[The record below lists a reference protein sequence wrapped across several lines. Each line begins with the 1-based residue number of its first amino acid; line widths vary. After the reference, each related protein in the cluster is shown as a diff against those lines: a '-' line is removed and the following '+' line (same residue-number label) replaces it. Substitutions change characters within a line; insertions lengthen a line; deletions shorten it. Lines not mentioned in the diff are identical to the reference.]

1 MLHISPY
8 LKLCML
14 RTGTFLC
21 LLFVLASA
29 FSLKAQSRPDS
40 SLIAHRLSVAY
51 RIFLTYPDSAIHIG
65 KKALD
70 ASLLGKYRFLEGYS
84 YFTLSKAYWAKANY
98 RLSSE
103 YGFKALRAYENST
116 HYHHWGE
123 SLLSLARTFIDL
135 RNYDQARRFIA
146 RARHIAV
153 KHSRTRLL
161 ADVYREHSMLLTELN
176 EYDSALIVADLG
188 LALYNEF
195 DDSLNTSIL
204 LSRKAK
210 TYFALGEYESSMTYI
225 RRSITLDS
233 LVGNRRGLGI
243 AYFQAAQ
250 SAYFRNLP
258 DSALYFLERSIP
270 LDKSLD
276 NFATLVKVHTLRADI
291 LSKKGK
297 PHLAVEE
304 LKNALR
310 YKDSLYN
317 AEKAGQVQEMQS
329 LYELESKNKTIAL
342 LGEENAAQDALVKNQ
357 QLLTLLQWIAIIL
370 LAALILVLIRLRRIQ
385 ARTNAVLFQQNKA
398 IELQKEEIQAQAEN
412 FQNLNDLKSKLFSV
426 ISHDL
431 RGPIASLHAL
441 LDLLLNKQLTQEEF
455 IIFSGKLK
463 ANLGVTQSTLENLL
477 NWSLSQMEGIRTEQK
492 IMNTKT
498 GIEEVCRLMEE
509 LAARKN
515 ISLVNAVHEST
526 MVLADPNHF
535 QLIMRNLIHNAIKF
549 SKMNETVHI
558 SASCDTTHCRV
569 TVKDAGI
576 GMTQDEINLI
586 IGSEY
591 FTKAGTQEEKGT
603 GLGLQLCKEFIN
615 RNGGSLSI
623 ESKEGVGTEIS
634 ITLPLA

>member
-1 MLHISPY
+1 LS
-8 LKLCML
+8 L
-14 RTGTFLC
+14 
-21 LLFVLASA
+21 LASA
-29 FSLKAQSRPDS
+29 FPSKAQSRPDS

-51 RIFLTYPDSAIHIG
+51 KIFLTNPDSAIKVG
-65 KKALD
+65 KQALD

-103 YGFKALRAYENST
+103 YGFKALRAYENSA

-135 RNYDQARRFIA
+135 KNYDQARRFIMMA
-146 RARHIAV
+146 KRLAL

-176 EYDSALIVADLG
+176 QYDSALIVADLG

-195 DDSLNTSIL
+195 DDSLNISIL

-210 TYFALGEYESSMTYI
+210 TYFALGNYESSMMYI
-225 RRSITLDS
+225 RRSIILDS
-233 LVGNRRGLGI
+233 LVNNRRGLGI

-250 SAYFRNLP
+250 SAFFRNDP
-258 DSALYFLERSIP
+258 DSALYFLQRSIP
-270 LDKSLD
+270 LDRSLD
-276 NFATLVKVHTLRADI
+276 NFATLVKVHTLKADI
-291 LSKKGK
+291 LTKKGK
-297 PHLAVEE
+297 PLLAVEE
-304 LKNALR
+304 LKNASR

-342 LGEENAAQDALVKNQ
+342 LGEENAAQDTLVKNQ
-357 QLLTLLQWIAIIL
+357 QLLTLLQWIAITL
-370 LAALILVLIRLRRIQ
+370 LAALILVLIRLRKIQ
-385 ARTNAVLFQQNKA
+385 ARTNATLFQQNKA
-398 IELQKEEIQAQAEN
+398 IELQKEEMEAQAESL
-412 FQNLNDLKSKLFSV
+412 QNLNNLKSKLFSV

-441 LDLLLNKQLTQEEF
+441 LDLLLSKQLTQDEF
-455 IIFSGKLK
+455 VLFSGKLK
-463 ANLGVTQSTLENLL
+463 ANLGVTQRTLENLL
-477 NWSLSQMEGIRTEQK
+477 NWSLSQMEGIRTDQK
-492 IMNTKT
+492 VVNTKT
-498 GIEEVCRLMEE
+498 VIEEVCRLMEE

-526 MVLADPNHF
+526 MVLTDPDHL

-549 SKMNETVHI
+549 SKTNEVVHI
-558 SASCDTTHCRV
+558 SANCDTTHCRI
-569 TVKDAGI
+569 TVKDSGI

-586 IGSEY
+586 VGSEY

-623 ESKEGVGTEIS
+623 ESREGVGTEIS
-634 ITLPLA
+634 ITLPLAS